1 MKFDNLLF
9 AHRGVHN
16 NIDIP
21 ENSIKAFK
29 QALKNNL
36 NIELDIQLTKDNIL
50 VVFHDFNLKRMA
62 DIDKNLNELTYSE
75 IKKIRLLKT
84 NETIPTLK
92 EVLNIVNGK
101 VILDIEIKDTKKID
115 IVCKKLV
122 DELTSYKGIFII
134 KSFNPK
140 IVNWFKKHKS
150 EYIRGLLI
158 KDSLYNK
165 LIGKIIIKYCKP
177 NFLAISKKIINKYGI
192 KGYLKEY
199 PILIWTIL
207 KKEEINKY
215 INITNNYICNII
227 PFK

>member
-21 ENSIKAFK
+21 ENSIKSIK
-29 QALKNNL
+29 QALKNNY

-50 VVFHDFNLKRMA
+50 VVFHDENLKRMTN
-62 DIDKNLNELTYSE
+62 IDKNLNELTYSE

-165 LIGKIIIKYCKP
+165 FIGKIIINYCKP
-177 NFLAISKKIINKYGI
+177 NFLAISKKYIKKYGI
-192 KGYLKEY
+192 NSHLKEY

-207 KKEEINKY
+207 KKEEIKKY

>member
-36 NIELDIQLTKDNIL
+36 NIELDIQLTKDNVL
-50 VVFHDFNLKRMA
+50 VVFHDSNLKRMTN
-62 DIDKNLNELTYSE
+62 IDKDLNELTYNK
-75 IKKIRLLKT
+75 IKKLKLLNT
-84 NETIPTLK
+84 NQTIPTLK
-92 EVLNIVNGK
+92 EVLNIINGK

-122 DELTSYKGIFII
+122 DELTNYKGTFII

-140 IVNWFKKHKS
+140 IVNWFKKHKPK
-150 EYIRGLLI
+150 YIRGLLI
-158 KDSLYNK
+158 KDNLYNK
-165 LIGKIIIKYCKP
+165 FIGKLIIRYCKP
-177 NFLAISKKIINKYGI
+177 DFLAISKKYIKRYGI
-192 KGYLKEY
+192 KSYLKEY

-207 KKEEINKY
+207 DKKEINKY
-215 INITNNYICNII
+215 INITNNYICNNI